1 MTNEPIEELYFK
13 WLYGQVG
20 SVRLRNRSRTY
31 WSLLKQ
37 LHSTEFTWIIPKDE
51 NRAEDGRRLRYEF
64 LDDMNLEVDEDWLD
78 LGCSMLEL
86 LIGIA
91 RRFAFIVDD
100 DPKDWFWH
108 FIGNLD
114 LADYNDMEYDRDYN
128 YHNRHVKQI
137 LDRVILRRYR
147 RNGEGGIFP
156 LRYPEYDQRN
166 LELWYQMHAYI
177 LELD

>member
-1 MTNEPIEELYFK
+1 MINEPIEELYFK

-20 SVRLRNRSRTY
+20 SIRLRNRSRTY

-37 LHSTEFTWIIPKDE
+37 LHKTEFTWTIPKDE

-64 LDDMNLEVDEDWLD
+64 LDETDVGYDDDWLD

-86 LIGIA
+86 LIGLA
-91 RRFAFIVDD
+91 RRFAFIVDGSLSE
-100 DPKDWFWH
+100 WFWH

-114 LADYNDMEYDRDYN
+114 LADYNDREYQN
-128 YHNRHVKQI
+128 SYHYHSRHVRKSVERFINREYQS
-137 LDRVILRRYR
+137 D
-147 RNGEGGIFP
+147 GEGGLFP
-156 LRYPEYDQRN
+156 LRYPEYDQRT